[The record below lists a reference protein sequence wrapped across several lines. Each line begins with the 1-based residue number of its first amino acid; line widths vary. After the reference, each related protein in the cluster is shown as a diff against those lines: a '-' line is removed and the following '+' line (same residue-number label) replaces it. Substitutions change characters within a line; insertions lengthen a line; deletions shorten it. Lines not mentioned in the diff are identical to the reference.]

1 MSIHETD
8 RCKPELIRSYVEGH
22 RNQAESKVVALGEE
36 LDLISPLV
44 KPWSYGYKLIG
55 CFSLVDLKFFLKI
68 NIFKKELKF
77 CSYF

>member
-1 MSIHETD
+1 MQTRID
-8 RCKPELIRSYVEGH
+8 QELRGGTQKS
-22 RNQAESKVVALGEE
+22 SKQDGGVVALGEE
-36 LDLISPLV
+36 LNLISPLV
-44 KPWSYGYKLIG
+44 KPWSYGYKLVG